1 MHLGLGAF
9 HKAHQAWYTDVVD
22 EEGEWGIAAFTGRSP
37 AAATAL
43 TEQGC
48 AYTVIERGPGG
59 DRARLVGSIVEA
71 HDGADMR
78 QLRHLLASPRTAIV
92 TITITEAGYRL
103 TADGRPDYSD
113 DAVQAD
119 MAALETDERVL
130 TTPLCRLVEGLAAR
144 RLAGA
149 GPIAVVP
156 CDNMPR
162 NGSVVG
168 EAVLE
173 LAAHWGPEVQA
184 WIAENVSFVSTSV
197 DRITPRTTSGD
208 IAQARELTGFED
220 KAPVVTE
227 PFHDWVLSGDF
238 PAGRPA
244 WERAGVRFVEDIEPW
259 ERRKLWL
266 LNGSHSLLAS
276 AGQLRGYSTVYEAV
290 SDPAC
295 RERVEDFWDEAA
307 RHLPDDLDV
316 PAYRR
321 SLLER
326 YDNPRIEHRLE
337 QIGQDGSLKLRVRV
351 VPVVLAERAAGR
363 SGGAGIRAVAS
374 WIALLIEQGSA
385 PDPQRTAIDA
395 ALEQELDDAVRS
407 LMRLIA
413 PALLGHPDIHTEVLR
428 RVHEEIQLS
437 RHMNHERS

>member
-1 MHLGLGAF
+1 VHLGLGAF

-22 EEGEWGIAAFTGRSP
+22 DEGEWGIAAFTGRSP

-59 DRARLVGSIVEA
+59 DGARLVGSIVEA
-71 HDGADMR
+71 HDGADVR
-78 QLRHLLASPRTAIV
+78 QLRQLLASPRTAIV
-92 TITITEAGYRL
+92 TITVTEAGYRL
-103 TADGRPDYSD
+103 TADGRPDYAD

-119 MAALETDERVL
+119 MAALATDERVL

-162 NGSVVG
+162 NGSVVA

-197 DRITPRTTSGD
+197 DRITPRTTAGD
-208 IAQARELTGFED
+208 VAQVAALTGFVD
-220 KAPVVTE
+220 RAPVVTE
-227 PFHDWVLSGDF
+227 PFHDWIISGDF
-238 PAGRPA
+238 PAGRPP
-244 WERAGVRFVEDIEPW
+244 WERAGARFVEDIEPW

-276 AGQLRGYSTVYEAV
+276 AGRLRGHATVHEAV

-295 RERVEDFWDEAA
+295 RARVEDFWDEAA
-307 RHLPDDLDV
+307 RHLPDELDV

-321 SLLER
+321 SLLDR
-326 YDNPRIEHRLE
+326 YDNPRIEHRLD
-337 QIGQDGSLKLRVRV
+337 QIGQDGSLKLRMRV

-363 SGGAGIRAVAS
+363 SGGAGIRTVAS
-374 WIALLIEQGSA
+374 WIALMLEQGSA
-385 PDPQRTAIDA
+385 PDPQRDAIEA
-395 ALEQELDDAVRS
+395 AVAQDPDDAVRS
-407 LMRLIA
+407 LTLLID
-413 PALLGHPDIHTEVLR
+413 PALLRHPDIHPEICR
-428 RVHEEIQLS
+428 HVHEEIESS
-437 RHMNHERS
+437 RDMNRERN